1 MYLST
6 ISVIP
11 KPGRKCNKPSDFR
24 PISLINCDKKII
36 TKVMN
41 NRLALILPSIIHH
54 NQAGFFPN
62 RDLRTNVRTCISLT
76 QYAKKHNIDLTL
88 MAVDAEKAF
97 DLLEWSYLYKVLETF
112 EFPVEFIN
120 MVETVYRAPKAQVYT
135 NGVLS
140 EAFSLSRGTAQGC
153 PLSPVLFAMAIEP
166 LAEKIRQTDNIT
178 GITIGKNEYKLSLFA
193 DDLLLYL
200 SDVDISIPSVINIM
214 GQFSKI
220 SGYTINSGKTE
231 ILTFGQKPINPEA
244 FKQFKVQ
251 AVKLNI

>member
-1 MYLST
+1 MPETMYLST

-11 KPGRKCNKPSDFR
+11 KSGRDCNKPSDFR

-41 NRLALILPSIIHH
+41 LALILPSIILH
-54 NQAGFFPN
+54 NQAGFIPN

-88 MAVDAEKAF
+88 MTVDAEKAF
-97 DLLEWSYLYKVLETF
+97 DCLEWLYLYKVLETF

-120 MVETVYRAPKAQVYT
+120 MVKTVYRAPKAQVYT

-153 PLSPVLFAMAIEP
+153 PLSPALFAMSIEP

-214 GQFSKI
+214 SQFSKM
-220 SGYTINSGKTE
+220 SGYKIKIDFWPKTN
-231 ILTFGQKPINPEA
+231 KPRSI
-244 FKQFKVQ
+244 
-251 AVKLNI
+251 